1 MKLKRKSKRFT
12 LKDRLEDL
20 LASHEEQ
27 IAKLRKKQDEELYA
41 LWFEAYKINPLDPIC
56 QTIWEV
62 YADGNG
68 MPMPSFSYR

>member
-27 IAKLRKKQDEELYA
+27 LEALKNRQGEEIHD
-41 LWFEAYKINPLDPIC
+41 LWIEAYKINPLDPIC

-62 YADGNG
+62 YADGND